1 MKREQIKTVLIVLLL
16 VVLVVLVVVY
26 YRAVKRLGMR
36 RDELRTAEEAN
47 SALQSEV
54 AHYEGKAATEEV
66 KNLLSSDD
74 DTYKVLPPELGG
86 SLHYKI
92 QVLRASPDRYEA
104 RITGKNYLIRMTWD
118 SPEARWILYRAAIPD
133 TSNGTYHTVSCA
145 FDDTP
150 TLNKEILQLLKG
162 A

>member
-16 VVLVVLVVVY
+16 VIVLALVVVY
-26 YRAVKRLGMR
+26 YGAVKRLAAQ
-36 RDELRTAEEAN
+36 RDELHTAEEAN

-54 AHYEGKAATEEV
+54 AHYEGKTATEEV

-104 RITGKNYLIRMTWD
+104 RITGKNCHIRMNWD
-118 SPEARWILYRAAIPD
+118 SPEARWILYREANTDAQ
-133 TSNGTYHTVSCA
+133 NGTYHTVTCA
-145 FDDTP
+145 FNDTS
-150 TLNKEILQLLKG
+150 TLHKEILQLLKG

>member
-1 MKREQIKTVLIVLLL
+1 MKREQIKTALIVLLL
-16 VVLVVLVVVY
+16 LIVLAIVVVY
-26 YRAVKRLGMR
+26 YRAVKRLALQ
-36 RDELRTAEEAN
+36 RDELHTAEEAN

-104 RITGKNYLIRMTWD
+104 RITGKNYHIRMNWEG
-118 SPEARWILYRAAIPD
+118 SEARWILYREVIPD
-133 TSNGTYHTVSCA
+133 AQNGTYHTVSCA
-145 FDDTP
+145 FDNAI
-150 TLNKEILQLLKG
+150 TLNKEILKLLKG
-162 A
+162 V

>member
-1 MKREQIKTVLIVLLL
+1 MKREHIKTVLIVLLL
-16 VVLVVLVVVY
+16 IVVLALVVVY
-26 YRAVKRLGMR
+26 YQTVKRLAAQ
-36 RDELRTAEEAN
+36 RDELHTAEEAN

-66 KNLLSSDD
+66 KNLISSDD
-74 DTYKVLPPELGG
+74 DIYKVLPPELGG
-86 SLHYKI
+86 SLYYKI

-104 RITGKNYLIRMTWD
+104 RVTGKNYHIRMNWECSET
-118 SPEARWILYRAAIPD
+118 RWILYREAIAD
-133 TSNGTYHTVSCA
+133 AQNGTYHTVTCA
-145 FDDTP
+145 FNDTS